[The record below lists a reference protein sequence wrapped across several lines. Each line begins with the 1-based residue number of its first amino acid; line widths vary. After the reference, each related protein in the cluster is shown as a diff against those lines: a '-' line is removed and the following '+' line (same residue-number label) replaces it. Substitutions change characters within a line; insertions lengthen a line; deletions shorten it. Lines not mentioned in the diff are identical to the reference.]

1 MNILLVDDEVLAI
14 NGLRAAVDWDKLEV
28 NNVLYA
34 FNVPDAKEIIRS
46 QEINI
51 LICDIEMP
59 GESGLDL
66 LQWIKNE
73 HFTIVTILLTCHAS
87 FSYAS
92 EGIKSGIL
100 EYLLKPVDIDIL
112 EVTIQKAMEQIRKNL
127 DYFEKVKYERLW
139 TKNKELIRE
148 RFWYDIVTGIYQN
161 SDYSY
166 IEWTADLRSVEL
178 SSPISYLPIL
188 ISIVSYEHYIKEE
201 ALLSYSIKN
210 VITELILQNQNNIPV
225 ITLSKMEYLV
235 LIPFN
240 ETETHS
246 SMQKRCGHFESSCL
260 KYLKVSVQ
268 TNHGVPVEL
277 SNLAKQ
283 VLTLRNYSSNLLSAD
298 SEPKHSTITVVDKI
312 KEIVHKNV
320 NHIITRESIGKVI
333 FLNPDYLSKLF
344 RKETGLAL
352 SDYIARVKVEEAKRL
367 LKNTNKSIGE
377 IAAELGYTNFS
388 YFSKMFKLET
398 DTSPNQFRQL
408 YKKDASAN

>member
-14 NGLRAAVDWDKLEV
+14 NGLRAAVNWDKLGIT
-28 NNVLYA
+28 NVHYA
-34 FNVPDAKEIIRS
+34 FNVPDAREIIRS
-46 QEINI
+46 QDINI

-66 LQWIKNE
+66 LHWIKRE
-73 HFTIVTILLTCHAS
+73 HSSIVTILLTCHAS

-100 EYLLKPVDIDIL
+100 EYLLKPIDIDSL
-112 EVTIQKAMEQIRKNL
+112 EETIQKAMDQIRKTL
-127 DYFEKVKYERLW
+127 DYSDKIKYERLW
-139 TKNKELIRE
+139 SKNKELIKE
-148 RFWYDIVTGIYQN
+148 RFWLDIVTGIYQN

-178 SSPISYLPIL
+178 STPITYLPIL
-188 ISIVSYEHYIKEE
+188 ISIVSYEQYIKEE

-210 VITELILQNQNNIPV
+210 VISELILQNQNSIPV
-225 ITLSKMEYLV
+225 ITLSKVEYLV
-235 LIPFN
+235 LLPLSAQ
-240 ETETHS
+240 ETYS
-246 SMQKRCGHFESSCL
+246 NLQKQCRNFESSCF
-260 KYLKVSVQ
+260 KYLKISVQ
-268 TNHGVPVEL
+268 TNQGVPVAL
-277 SNLAKQ
+277 CDLAKQ
-283 VLTLRNYSSNLLSAD
+283 VQTLRNYSTNLLS
-298 SEPKHSTITVVDKI
+298 STLIGNSPTMTVVDKI

-352 SDYIARVKVEEAKRL
+352 SDYIAKVKVEEAKRL

-398 DTSPNQFRQL
+398 DSTPNQFRQL
-408 YKKDASAN
+408 CKQDESAS